1 MALQLRNLTVT
12 PDDPVEDWGVEGL
25 LAAVDRGDLADW
37 RRIIAA
43 VRREPWGGVA
53 QALGQVFA
61 VASDSGVTSALRHAV
76 AGIHSEMEEG
86 ERSEVAAQVREYV
99 ERSGLSQREFA
110 RRMGTSPSRLST
122 YVNGSVTPSAA
133 LMIRM
138 RGVAER
144 CGGIIAHMSNRA
156 NTC

>member
-1 MALQLRNLTVT
+1 MALQFRNLIVT

-76 AGIHSEMEEG
+76 AGIHSQVEEG
-86 ERSEVAAQVREYV
+86 EKAEVAAQAREYV
-99 ERSGLSQREFA
+99 ERSGLSQQEFA
-110 RRMGTSPSRLST
+110 RRMGTSPSRFST
-122 YVNGSVTPSAA
+122 YANGTVTPSAA
-133 LMIRM
+133 LMVRM
-138 RGVAER
+138 RRLAER
-144 CGGIIAHMSNRA
+144 CAVRHDR
-156 NTC
+156 C